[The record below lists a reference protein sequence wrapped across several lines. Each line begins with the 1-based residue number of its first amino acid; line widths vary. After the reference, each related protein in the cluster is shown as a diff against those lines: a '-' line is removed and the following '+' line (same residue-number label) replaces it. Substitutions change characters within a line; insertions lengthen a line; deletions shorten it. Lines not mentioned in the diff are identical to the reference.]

1 MLNFSRIKD
10 NMKKLSFLPALA
22 FIFIYAVSYSQEN
35 KLSVNTDWDHEKHSW
50 ESQWITHPTAS
61 TLEYG
66 VFLFR
71 NEIVLDRLPDSMV
84 VHLSADNRYKLF
96 VNGALVA
103 TGPAKGSYKFW
114 RYESLDLRPYL
125 KTGENTL
132 AVEVFNLGEHRPVAI
147 FSRLTAFIFQA
158 EGNKDGNMVGLNTPG
173 SWKVYKNEAYSPIPV
188 SGEDVGGYYVAG
200 PTDSIRAELHPWGWK
215 QAGFKEEAWLAPRS
229 LGKGVGRNYM
239 HGVNWMLVPRNIPLL
254 DSRETRFARI
264 ARSSATNVP
273 EDFLKDAGDLI
284 IPPNSKLSILLDQD
298 ELTVAYPVI
307 RTSGG
312 AGSTLKISYAEALR
326 GPDGKKG
333 NRNEIQ
339 GKKMIGYRDVIMP
352 DGGDNREFQTLWLRT
367 WRFVQLDITT
377 GDEMLSIHDFHGIS
391 SLYPF
396 RENGSFASDEPLH
409 RQIWEVGWRT
419 ARLCAGETYMD
430 CPYYEQLQYLGDTRI
445 QALISY
451 YVSGDDRLVRN
462 ALELADQSRMPE
474 GLTLSRGP
482 SYVPQ
487 IIPAFSL
494 YWVDMIH
501 DYYMHRQD
509 DAFLKRFLPGMESV
523 LNWFERRIDTTGL
536 LGPLEWFNFADWT
549 DGFLVGVSPGADLGH
564 SALVSLNY
572 VYALDRAAEIF
583 EHFGDPVQARAMRA
597 RADRTRKAVY
607 RLCYDEE
614 RSMLADIPVRETHQL
629 KYYKKS
635 GIYSQ
640 HTNIWAILTDA
651 VPEEDQKELMAT
663 ILEDTS
669 LVSTTIYF
677 RFYLF
682 QALRKA
688 GMGDQY
694 TRLLDPW
701 QEMLDKGLTTFEE
714 GDYEERSDCHAWSA
728 SPLYD
733 FLATV
738 AGITP
743 AGPGFK
749 SVQIKPAMGDLR
761 QVEALVPHPAGLIKV
776 NLERKGN
783 AGIAAHIELP
793 GQLSGTFIWMDREVE
808 LKPGIQ
814 EIKL

>member
-1 MLNFSRIKD
+1 MLNFNRI
-10 NMKKLSFLPALA
+10 NGVMHTLHLLPILAALSVS
-22 FIFIYAVSYSQEN
+22 AVSFSQEN
-35 KLSVNTDWDHEKHSW
+35 DLPVNADWEHEKHSW
-50 ESQWITHPTAS
+50 KSQWITHPTAS

-71 NEIVLDRLPDSMV
+71 NEFDLERLPDSMV
-84 VHLSADNRYKLF
+84 VHLSADNRYKF
-96 VNGALVA
+96 YVNGVLVA
-103 TGPAKGSYKFW
+103 TGPAKGSFKFW

-125 KTGENTL
+125 KSGKNVL
-132 AVEVFNLGEHRPVAI
+132 GVEVFNLGEHRPVAI

-158 EGNKDGNMVGLNTPG
+158 ERFAERLNTPG
-173 SWKVYKNEAYSPIPV
+173 NWKVFKNEAYRPIPV
-188 SGEDVGGYYVAG
+188 SGDDVGGYYVAG
-200 PTDSIRAELHPWGWK
+200 PTDSIRAALYPWGWK
-215 QAGFKEEAWLAPRS
+215 ESDFQAEAWLDARS
-229 LGKGVGRNYM
+229 LGKGVGRGYM
-239 HGVNWMLVPRNIPLL
+239 HGVRWMLVPRNIPLME
-254 DSRETRFARI
+254 SREIRFNRI
-264 ARSSATNVP
+264 ARSSASAVP
-273 EDFLKDAGDLI
+273 AAFLQNEGDLI
-284 IPPNSKLSILLDQD
+284 VPPRTRLSILLDQA

-326 GPDGKKG
+326 GPDGSKG

-339 GKKMIGYRDVIMP
+339 GKKLIGYRDVILP
-352 DGGDNREFQTLWLRT
+352 DGGLNRSFQTLWLRT
-367 WRFVQLDITT
+367 WRYVQLDITT
-377 GDEMLSIHDFHGIS
+377 GDELLKIHDFHGIT

-396 RENGSFASDEPLH
+396 EEKGSFSSNDPLH
-409 RQIWEVGWRT
+409 QEIWDVGWRT

-451 YVSGDDRLVRN
+451 YVSGDDRLLRN
-462 ALELADQSRMPE
+462 ALELADQSRMPG

-501 DYYMHRQD
+501 DFYMHRED
-509 DAFLKRFLPGMESV
+509 DVFLRGFLPGMEAV
-523 LNWFERRIDTTGL
+523 LNWFERRIDDTGM

-549 DGFLVGVSPGADLGH
+549 DGFPVGVSPGADLGH

-572 VYALDRAAEIF
+572 VYALVRAAEIF
-583 EHFGDPVQARAMRA
+583 AHFGDSVLAEQMRIRAT
-597 RADRTRKAVY
+597 RTRKAVY
-607 RLCYDEE
+607 RLCYDEK
-614 RSMLADIPVRETHQL
+614 RRLLADIPLRETFQL
-629 KYYKKS
+629 AHYKD

-651 VPEEDQKELMAT
+651 VPEEDQPQLMSG
-663 ILEDTS
+663 ILKDTS
-669 LVSTTIYF
+669 LTATTIYF

-688 GMGDQY
+688 GMGDAY

-701 QEMLDKGLTTFEE
+701 REMLDKGLTTFEE

-733 FLATV
+733 LPATV

-743 AGPGFK
+743 AEPGFK
-749 SVQIKPAMGDLR
+749 SVQIKPAMGELK
-761 QVEALVPHPAGLIKV
+761 QVEAVVPHPAGFIRVSLT
-776 NLERKGN
+776 RKGSK
-783 AGIAAHIELP
+783 GITASIKLP
-793 GQLSGTFIWMDREVE
+793 ARLRGTFIWMNQKIE
-808 LKPGIQ
+808 LGPGVQKIT
-814 EIKL
+814 L